1 MNMVELEPTRPQY
14 SCYDRMAMKLAVR
27 VRYRRVGRVGGIESL
42 ISKREFIVVDALDLD
57 YLASSVFGGT

>member
-1 MNMVELEPTRPQY
+1 
-14 SCYDRMAMKLAVR
+14 MAMQLAVR

-57 YLASSVFGGT
+57 YLASSVFGGHDADRCPMSIGNFNWL

>member
-1 MNMVELEPTRPQY
+1 M
-14 SCYDRMAMKLAVR
+14 YDRMAMQLAVR

-57 YLASSVFGGT
+57 YLTSHHPFSGT